1 MENRLLQKIRT
12 SFTTQL
18 TLWVASF
25 VTVICVVVISLLALF
40 SQDVIF
46 EESVDTTLQALEN
59 TALRIDNTLRQEE
72 MSARLANGW
81 GNESRQTR
89 LDGRA
94 ATAGGEANG
103 RMRVNRAA
111 IERLIEEN
119 GCLTKLRRSLPNA
132 ELYVTRRDSTQLGIF
147 IAGEESG
154 YRKMVH
160 EDREM
165 FIFTQ
170 PLGDRPF
177 VLTAVCPADDIYG
190 RYSRMQWFLLLRG
203 VGGVLILLF
212 VLYLVVGRHLR
223 PLHWLAD
230 SAQGIANGDL
240 DTPIADTR
248 REDESGRLQNSLA
261 KMRQSLKAYM
271 TEMQQKQAMLSSQ
284 NVELKTAYDEIQAYE
299 EKKMNFVRDMT
310 TQMAKPVESLCQQA
324 ERICHDAT
332 SMTKAAHARPKVKE
346 EMAQRQLVIMKD
358 SETITQLLDKLMKET
373 AL

>member
-1 MENRLLQKIRT
+1 MRSIIQKVRT

-18 TLWVASF
+18 TLWVASL
-25 VTVICVVVISLLALF
+25 VTVISVVVVGLLAMF
-40 SQDVIF
+40 SQDVLF
-46 EESVDTTLQALEN
+46 DETMDTTLQAMET
-59 TALRIDNTLRQEE
+59 TALRIDNTLRQNE
-72 MSARLANGW
+72 MSARL
-81 GNESRQTR
+81 E
-89 LDGRA
+89 
-94 ATAGGEANG
+94 GGQV
-103 RMRVNRAA
+103 RVNRAA
-111 IERLIEEN
+111 IDRLIEEN
-119 GCLTKLRRSLPNA
+119 GCLAKLHQTLPNA

-154 YRKMVH
+154 YRRMEH
-160 EDREM
+160 EGREM

-177 VLTAVCPADDIYG
+177 VLTAVCPADYIYG

-212 VLYLVVGRHLR
+212 VLNLVVGRHLR

-284 NVELKTAYDEIQAYE
+284 NVELKTAYDEVQAYE